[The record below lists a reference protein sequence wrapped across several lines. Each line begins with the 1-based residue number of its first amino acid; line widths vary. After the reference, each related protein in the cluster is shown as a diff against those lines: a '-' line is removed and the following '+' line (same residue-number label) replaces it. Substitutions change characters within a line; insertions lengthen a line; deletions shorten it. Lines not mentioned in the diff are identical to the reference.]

1 MEKVDIANKLLEK
14 LKTLPDGTENSIT
27 GLLKELFEEVE
38 YDRKSATFVFSD
50 FELKNE
56 DLFDIY
62 TDVSNKAKEEK
73 ILLDF
78 SKYDEQ
84 RVGVPYNIPFVKRTI
99 E

>member
-27 GLLKELFEEVE
+27 GLLKELFEEAE
-38 YDRKSATFVFSD
+38 YDHQSATFVFSD

-62 TDVSNKAKEEK
+62 IDVSNKAKEEK

-78 SKYDEQ
+78 SKYDGQ
-84 RVGVPYNIPFVKRTI
+84 RVGLPYNIPFVKGTI

>member
-38 YDRKSATFVFSD
+38 YDRQSATFVFSD

-62 TDVSNKAKEEK
+62 IDVSNKAKEEK

-78 SKYDEQ
+78 SKYDGQ
-84 RVGVPYNIPFVKRTI
+84 RVGLPYNIPFVKGTI

>member
-1 MEKVDIANKLLEK
+1 MEKVDIANKVLEK

-27 GLLKELFEEVE
+27 GLLKELFEEAE
-38 YDRKSATFVFSD
+38 YDRQSATFVFSD

-62 TDVSNKAKEEK
+62 IDVSNKAKEEK

-78 SKYDEQ
+78 SKYDGQ
-84 RVGVPYNIPFVKRTI
+84 RVGLPYNIPFVKGTI